1 MSNIPSTESS
11 VRAQV
16 LGMVWQWTYENFHK
30 LTDANKIKISM
41 SLMGKNIPQQIDQ
54 NINVTTMSDIKI
66 DGTPLEIDLGSYNNR
81 ITGDVAYSGE
91 ADSDNN

>member
-30 LTDANKIKISM
+30 FTDANKIKVSI

-54 NINVTTMSDIKI
+54 NITVTQMPDITI
-66 DGTPLEIDLGSYNNR
+66 DGRPLELRLGQPQNR
-81 ITGDVAYSGE
+81 ITGDVSYSGE
-91 ADSDNN
+91 AVTDN